1 MSFQA
6 TPTKFLITKVVSGT
20 SVPETYVLD
29 EASPF
34 YGYPTSFSVQLN
46 IESQYHSD
54 PGTREPY
61 NYNALDVKVGD
72 WLGQPSGKAYKIAAL
87 TLVDSATLNVTLEDV
102 DTYIMR
108 SDATASG
115 NNYPDEEQQGVIF
128 EIDEEGN
135 PILAN
140 ISQLSAQLPNIG
152 YWVNDIQSR
161 FDAYYR
167 DEEGVDTNVDQDLT
181 PIVTSG
187 NGASTGI
194 SITYT
199 PWNDSKVMVKIN
211 GIGSNLG
218 DGVKTKDCY
227 FSNDNGATARAMA
240 DIEAG
245 DTLYWNGEV
254 AGYDL
259 DAGDEVDLDY
269 EASTLD
275 V

>member
-1 MSFQA
+1 MA
-6 TPTKFLITKVVSGT
+6 LPTKFLVTKVAAGT
-20 SVPETYVLD
+20 SVPSEYITDET
-29 EASPF
+29 SSF
-34 YGYPTSFSVQLN
+34 YGYPTKFDVTLN
-46 IESQYHSD
+46 IEPQYHSD
-54 PGTREPY
+54 STTREAF
-61 NYNALDVKVGD
+61 NYNAGDVKVGD
-72 WLGQPSGKAYKIAAL
+72 WLGQPSGKAYQIVAL
-87 TLVDSATLNVTLEDV
+87 TLVDSATLNVTIEDI

-152 YWVNDIQSR
+152 YWINDIQSR

-211 GIGSNLG
+211 GIGCNLG

-227 FSNDNGATARAMA
+227 FSNDNGVTARAMA

-254 AGYDL
+254 AGYEL
-259 DAGDEVDLDY
+259 DATDEIDLDY